1 MQSLPETQDASLST
15 ADTVL
20 RVSTVLSVAVEL
32 GTGYLYMLTEL
43 HEPEGTLY
51 LSGTSTARPTSSPRS
66 SAFRPDSNCSNTNV
80 RSTTV
85 RTTPRSTRS
94 TASYRSFSVAPTA
107 PITFCSKT
115 TSCIGCTVKLSGEYP
130 TKTSRPR
137 RPSAPDASFIDSSVP
152 THSYTTSAPAPP
164 VIRRILSAAVSSD
177 AFTATSAPS
186 SSALSSFA
194 ALRPTAIVR
203 APVARASCTSPN
215 PTPPTP

>member
-32 GTGYLYMLTEL
+32 GTGYLYMLSEL

-66 SAFRPDSNCSNTNV
+66 SAFRPDSNCSNASV

-152 THSYTTSAPAPP
+152 THSYTTSAP
-164 VIRRILSAAVSSD
+164 
-177 AFTATSAPS
+177 S